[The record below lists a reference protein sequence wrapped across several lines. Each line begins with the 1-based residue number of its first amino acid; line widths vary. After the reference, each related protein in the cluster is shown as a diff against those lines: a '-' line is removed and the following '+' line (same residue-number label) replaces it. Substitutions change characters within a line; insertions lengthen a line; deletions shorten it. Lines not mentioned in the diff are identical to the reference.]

1 MLLDITMHVVL
12 REISSRMSSNSEANA
27 SELVDNLEEKLP
39 RLLIAI
45 SLSNGF
51 EGLLLINSL
60 LK

>member
-1 MLLDITMHVVL
+1 MHVVL